1 MEKKLL
7 KFTIIIF
14 IILKSTFIVHA
25 NEKII
30 LPEKK
35 PVITKEQTSNKV
47 TNYLIPPKK
56 PILDTK
62 KEEPKKIEKL
72 VVDGEIIPPS
82 KPLFVKKEK
91 SVRAKKSKYY
101 SKKDYEIAKIAI
113 RNMEQR
119 KWTSAEKTAKKARD
133 KSIYNFIRW
142 RHLLTTGNQLAFY
155 EYKRFIELHPKYPR
169 INRIKYLGEHKLSI
183 RDLSPN
189 FIIEWFK
196 KHPPLSGFGLIV
208 LGQAHLLK
216 GDQTKGNKLIKEGWI
231 TADLSRN
238 DMKFFRKKFKNI
250 LNSSDY
256 IKRAD
261 YLAYE
266 NKYWDLK
273 RMLRYL
279 PKDYQL
285 LYTARQLLMSKSYGV
300 DAAISKV
307 PKNLKM
313 IMV

>member
-14 IILKSTFIVHA
+14 IFLKSTFIVLA
-25 NEKII
+25 NETII

-35 PVITKEQTSNKV
+35 PDTTEGQALNKV

-62 KEEPKKIEKL
+62 KEEPKKIKKL
-72 VVDGEIIPPS
+72 VVDGEIIPPN

-155 EYKRFIELHPKYPR
+155 EYKRFIELNPKYPR
-169 INRIKYLGEHKLSI
+169 INRIKYLAEHKMSI

-189 FIIEWFK
+189 FIIDWFNK
-196 KHPPLSGFGLIV
+196 NQPLSGFGKIV
-208 LGQAHLLK
+208 LGQAHLSQGK
-216 GDQTKGNKLIKEGWI
+216 SAEGIKLIKEGWV
-231 TADLSRN
+231 TADLTRN
-238 DMKFFRKKFKNI
+238 DMKFFRKKFKKI
-250 LNSSDY
+250 LNSNDY

-266 NKYWDLK
+266 
-273 RMLRYL
+273 
-279 PKDYQL
+279 
-285 LYTARQLLMSKSYGV
+285 SK
-300 DAAISKV
+300 
-307 PKNLKM
+307 
-313 IMV
+313 